1 VIFFLVTQGIYKVN
15 VALHNNGNADVV
27 LPSFINHK
35 QFIYKME
42 NSDEEKDYGNKGLII
57 MAVIMVVAFITAKL
71 LWDMFIK

>member
-1 VIFFLVTQGIYKVN
+1 
-15 VALHNNGNADVV
+15 
-27 LPSFINHK
+27 
-35 QFIYKME
+35 ME